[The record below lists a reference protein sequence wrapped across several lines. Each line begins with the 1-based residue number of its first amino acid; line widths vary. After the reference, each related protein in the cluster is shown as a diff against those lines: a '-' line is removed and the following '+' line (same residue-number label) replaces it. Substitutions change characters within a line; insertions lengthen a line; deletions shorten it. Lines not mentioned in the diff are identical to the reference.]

1 MVTAVLNYE
10 EIKKNPEIVSNIKP
24 FQSKFNWKGINY
36 PSKIDDWKMFEK
48 NNPTIAP
55 NVSYIKEKEICP
67 TYIWKINSNCEKQII
82 LLMIPNQEKKG
93 WYYLTVKKLS
103 ALSYGITLKHKGD
116 FYCFNWSQKIS
127 KFSVQ
132 KLLQL
137 RKLPQDVSW

>member
-1 MVTAVLNYE
+1 MVTVVLNYE

-103 ALSYGITLKHKGD
+103 ALSYGITLKYKGD
-116 FYCFNWSQKIS
+116 FYCFN
-127 KFSVQ
+127 
-132 KLLQL
+132 
-137 RKLPQDVSW
+137 